1 MKNYGGIFVEKK
13 IAKQTSN
20 LDERIAN
27 LESHSCDWIIRW
39 INPSKELQK
48 TCDDNLCIKSSK
60 PHFLHFSSLFHY
72 FACWNYF
79 VSYIWKRFQ
88 EEIVMIFSC
97 FNAVL
102 SRKIL
107 ISYEKSLGCRQL
119 ARQPNFPCLQ
129 IDFYFSVSNLR
140 GNVILN
146 L

>member
-1 MKNYGGIFVEKK
+1 MFDEELWWHFCREKK

-39 INPSKELQK
+39 INPSKKLQK
-48 TCDDNLCIKSSK
+48 PAATTIYALNLSNHIFYI
-60 PHFLHFSSLFHY
+60 FLH

-107 ISYEKSLGCRQL
+107 ISYEKSLGWRQL

-129 IDFYFSVSNLR
+129 IDFYFRVSNLR